1 MIWSLSVIIS
11 YNDDSWE
18 SAEYTKDRGGYR
30 TFGPDVTGLAQISE
44 LFSSLEISPK
54 SATYYRQD
62 IKSVSYRFSALTSN
76 GDVSVAGGINS
87 YFITNNLN
95 AVSSALLL
103 DPDFVTAFVSGGI
116 IPYLFDYDYNA
127 SMMPLYFDTDGVR
140 VGSIY
145 RNFGELSGFTMRW
158 SAIVTDL
165 SGAYWVVG
173 FSGEGDGGRLLKLDN
188 NLNIEATYVIS
199 GGLGDGYLIHPNEA
213 IKVVAYDNDK
223 FLLIQEDNN
232 AYYLSKTGVLTSL
245 GSWDLFPET
254 ADSVSRPDPLSLF
267 RYNNEIYCLFESTI
281 SVGKW
286 NSGLTRFDNI
296 GELQFEGVT
305 EFDMLDI
312 VGVYYQ
318 ESTGKYIVFTNDE
331 TNGYRYSL
339 LSMPSLVVEPIQ
351 LIYGFDDDIMFIPGP
366 NVDNTGIGYGNPTF
380 GYVKRFYSR
389 SEGAISFTIPFSY
402 LKEGVTVADLKLEY
416 NFDPGPAS
424 DITITSLTFSE
435 GFYTVIAVDPNDFND
450 YIIRL
455 KYRSDTDNNY
465 LYLDWD

>member
-18 SAEYTKDRGGYR
+18 SAEYTKDKGGYR
-30 TFGPDVTGLAQISE
+30 SLGPDVTGLTQISE
-44 LFSSLEISPK
+44 LFSSLGISPK

-62 IKSVSYRFSALTSN
+62 IKSVSYRFSALTTN

-87 YFITNNLN
+87 YFITNNLS

-103 DPDFVTAFVSGGI
+103 DPDFVSAFVSGGI

-158 SAIVTDL
+158 SAIVIDL

-173 FSGEGDGGRLLKLDN
+173 FNDEGDSGRLLKLDN
-188 NLNIEATYVIS
+188 DLNIDTIFEVS
-199 GGLGDGYLIHPNEA
+199 GGLGEGSLIHPYEA
-213 IKVVAYDNDK
+213 IKAIAYDNDK
-223 FLLIQEDNN
+223 FLLIQEDNH

-254 ADSVSRPDPLSLF
+254 ADSVSQPDPLSLF
-267 RYNNEIYCLFESTI
+267 RHNNEIYCLFESTI

-296 GELQFEGVT
+296 GELQFDGVT

-351 LIYGFDDDIMFIPGP
+351 SIYGFDDDIMFIAGP
-366 NVDNTGIGYGNPTF
+366 IVDNTGIGYGNPTF
-380 GYVKRFYSR
+380 GFIKRFYSR
-389 SEGAISFTIPFSY
+389 GEGIINFSVPFSY
-402 LKEGVTVADLKLEY
+402 FKEDITIGDLKLEY
-416 NFDPGPAS
+416 NFDPGPAAEL
-424 DITITSLTFSE
+424 TILSLVLVD
-435 GFYTVIAVDPNDFND
+435 GFYNMTATDPNDFDN